1 MPLNVAQEL
10 SNIQDVSV
18 LEEVQLMRRFIESAY
33 QSLTT
38 DEASGAKF
46 KEFGMDAN
54 IRSTSLTFLF
64 SFSFLVFIFL
74 FFIFNYFKLEYET
87 YVCITFRWSTN
98 KLVYYLLE

>member
-64 SFSFLVFIFL
+64 SSSF
-74 FFIFNYFKLEYET
+74 FFFKLQHET

-98 KLVYYLLE
+98 KLVYYLLK

>member
-64 SFSFLVFIFL
+64 SSSF
-74 FFIFNYFKLEYET
+74 FFQVRIWDIC
-87 YVCITFRWSTN
+87 VHH
-98 KLVYYLLE
+98 VQVVH

>member
-64 SFSFLVFIFL
+64 SSSF
-74 FFIFNYFKLEYET
+74 FFQVRI
-87 YVCITFRWSTN
+87 
-98 KLVYYLLE
+98 

>member
-64 SFSFLVFIFL
+64 SSSFF
-74 FFIFNYFKLEYET
+74 FKLEYET